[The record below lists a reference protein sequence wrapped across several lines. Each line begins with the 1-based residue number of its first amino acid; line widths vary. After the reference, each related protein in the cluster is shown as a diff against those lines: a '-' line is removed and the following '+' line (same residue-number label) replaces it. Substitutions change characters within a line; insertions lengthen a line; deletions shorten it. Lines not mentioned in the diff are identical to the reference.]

1 MVEEKTTV
9 ILDLHPYLSRRNLNA
24 LFGQKETV
32 RLLYLLFVVLMMR
45 NDQDNQSFKNHVKKS
60 AYNIYNFN
68 LKAKE
73 KRH

>member
-1 MVEEKTTV
+1 MEEKTTV

-45 NDQDNQSFKNHVKKS
+45 NDQDTRQSK
-60 AYNIYNFN
+60 
-68 LKAKE
+68 L
-73 KRH
+73 